1 MYRREVLSFRADESA
16 IDLADRAVTG
26 LEFSDNLP
34 VSDFASN
41 NPDRADTIGDLV
53 ANGSCAASDEEF
65 WLAAKGLEYIFID
78 ESEDIGVR

>member
-16 IDLADRAVTG
+16 IDLTDRAVTG
-26 LEFSDNLP
+26 SEPSDNP
-34 VSDFASN
+34 PGSDFAIN

-53 ANGSCAASDEEF
+53 ANGSWAATDEEF
-65 WLAAKGLEYIFID
+65 WLAAKGLECILID